1 MQLKL
6 FSASISKSLRV
17 GHRRKINPIAKQN
30 LAVSASWNLW
40 TQEVSDETE
49 MALLFLDIRNFTPL
63 VEAHLPQA
71 VVHFVKKLFI
81 SFQNIIKSHHGR
93 IVETSGDG
101 FYAAFGFNRGIKDA
115 TNDAVQSGFSILQK
129 LNDLNNTSFEKNL
142 RRKIDVGIGVH
153 AGKVATGTIR
163 LGDENHLVVM
173 GYPVNIASRL
183 QAATKTLDN
192 NFIVSSTVY
201 KQLDSRPTSTTVSD
215 VTLKGTSDKFTLHLL
230 GEPYTQNGEEETQ
243 YCID

>member
-17 GHRRKINPIAKQN
+17 GHRRKHSQIAK
-30 LAVSASWNLW
+30 LGSSMPPEWNLW
-40 TQEVSDETE
+40 TQDVTDETE

-63 VEAHLPQA
+63 VEAHMPQA
-71 VVHFVKKLFI
+71 VVHFVKKLFVT
-81 SFQNIIKSHHGR
+81 FQNIIKSHHGR

-101 FYAAFGFNRGIKDA
+101 FYAAFGFNRSIKDA
-115 TNDAVQSGFSILQK
+115 INDAVQSGFSILQK
-129 LNDLNNTSFEKNL
+129 LDDLNTTSFEKNL

-192 NFIVSSTVY
+192 NFIVSSAVY
-201 KQLDSRPTSTTVSD
+201 KQLDSRPTSTIVSD
-215 VTLKGTSDKFTLHLL
+215 VTLKGVSDHFKLHLL
-230 GEPYTQNGEEETQ
+230 GKPYGRKAEEQTL
-243 YCID
+243 CIIV